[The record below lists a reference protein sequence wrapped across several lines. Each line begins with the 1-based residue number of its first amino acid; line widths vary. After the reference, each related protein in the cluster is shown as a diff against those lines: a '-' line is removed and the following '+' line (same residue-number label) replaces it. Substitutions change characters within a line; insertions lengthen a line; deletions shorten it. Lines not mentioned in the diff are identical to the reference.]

1 MAPSESK
8 EAGFFNVVPAGDV
21 AADLAGVNRN
31 HDPRKWRVMVDPGPR
46 VPGLTCQL
54 VLTAQSGEDAM
65 EQTKALWCRSFPGDK
80 VPALVLTVSE
90 VLQWEPF
97 MRVR

>member
-8 EAGFFNVVPAGDV
+8 EAGLFKTVPAGDV
-21 AADLAGVNRN
+21 AADLGGVNRD
-31 HDPRKWRVMVDPGPR
+31 HDPRKWRVIVDPGPR

-54 VLTAQSGEDAM
+54 VLTAQSGEDAV
-65 EQTKALWCRSFPGDK
+65 EQTKALWYQAFPGDK

-90 VLQWEPF
+90 VLRWEPF
-97 MRVR
+97 MPVR